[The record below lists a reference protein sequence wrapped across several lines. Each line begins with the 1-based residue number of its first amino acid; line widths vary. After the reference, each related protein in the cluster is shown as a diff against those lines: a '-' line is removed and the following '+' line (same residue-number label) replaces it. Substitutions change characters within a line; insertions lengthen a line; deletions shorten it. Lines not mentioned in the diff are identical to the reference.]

1 MNDNVIQF
9 KRQEKPP
16 ITKQVCEASAALEK
30 AIDETMYA
38 QATQYRA
45 GEPVILFEDEVIIR
59 LWTLGFK
66 IAALTGN
73 E

>member
-9 KRQEKPP
+9 KQQEKPP
-16 ITKQVCEASAALEK
+16 IVRQVYDANAALEK

-66 IAALTGN
+66 IVALTSN